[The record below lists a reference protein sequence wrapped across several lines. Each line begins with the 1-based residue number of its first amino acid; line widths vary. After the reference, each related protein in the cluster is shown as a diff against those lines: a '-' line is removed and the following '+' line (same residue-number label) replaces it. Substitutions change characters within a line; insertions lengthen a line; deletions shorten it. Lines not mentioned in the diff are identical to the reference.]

1 MKLYVI
7 ATLCLASLACG
18 GAGGWT
24 ARGWKAAADDQQR
37 RDNEAET
44 ARLRAK
50 RVDSAAEALEQKE
63 ASTAIRWRTVTK
75 EVAHVVEKPVYRN
88 VCLDDD
94 GLRLIAAEV
103 GARSASQPA
112 AAVPAAA
119 ASGPR

>member
-7 ATLCLASLACG
+7 AALCLACLACG
-18 GAGGWT
+18 VAGGWT

-50 RVDSAAEALEQKE
+50 RVDSAAEALEQKA

-88 VCLDDD
+88 VCMDDD
-94 GLRLIAAEV
+94 GLRLIATEIR
-103 GARSASQPA
+103 ARAASQPA
-112 AAVPAAA
+112 PALPAAA
-119 ASGPR
+119 ASGPH